1 MKKWNVM
8 MLFLLA
14 CVMRTQMVIAQDAK
28 EMVVVM
34 SRNYTYEDPRWGQP
48 VELTKGTAI
57 KVLDEGG
64 GDDYYYW
71 PYPAANVVIPRSVAH
86 VPGKVKGERYLVLTG
101 TNVRLREGPSTKYGY
116 YSYNI
121 ASSASVYHNQ
131 FITDNNQPAKDDWGL
146 DAEWRPYYLPKGTR
160 LPYLGKQGDFY
171 KTKFNDQVFYISA
184 KFCQLK

>member
-8 MLFLLA
+8 MLLLLA
-14 CVMRTQMVIAQDAK
+14 CVMRTQAVMAQDAK
-28 EMVVVM
+28 EVVVVM

-146 DAEWRPYYLPKGTR
+146 DAECWELAKMSA
-160 LPYLGKQGDFY
+160 
-171 KTKFNDQVFYISA
+171 ISVGRTSLMRHSKSRNSCMPLVEVA
-184 KFCQLK
+184 SVKLM